1 MKLAL
6 IPFISAT
13 LADAATS
20 RHNSS
25 PLLKREKI
33 NPGLRAIEKVSVA
46 DFPADFFWGD
56 VNGTNFLT
64 ESRNQHI
71 PQVMVEKLVYLCSE
85 MTCFQYCGA
94 CWAFGTLSSLADRL
108 KIARKAASPDIIFPP
123 QVLIN
128 CNGGGSCE
136 GGDVG
141 GVFDYLDENGIP
153 DETCQ
158 VRASPRRLTHAREY
172 ARLLLRTMHRSLTGT
187 LACIDARPTP
197 RNFAHALVD
206 ARARAQNYEAVDGE
220 CKPYGVCETCSPG
233 PGGAAGPPVKNCTKV
248 HNRHPLHRTTPR
260 GGGSRDENTERITQG
275 TTSDGS

>member
-13 LADAATS
+13 LADAATN

-158 VRASPRRLTHAREY
+158 VRASSRTPANMRGSCCARC
-172 ARLLLRTMHRSLTGT
+172 T
-187 LACIDARPTP
+187 AC
-197 RNFAHALVD
+197 
-206 ARARAQNYEAVDGE
+206 
-220 CKPYGVCETCSPG
+220 
-233 PGGAAGPPVKNCTKV
+233 
-248 HNRHPLHRTTPR
+248 
-260 GGGSRDENTERITQG
+260 
-275 TTSDGS
+275 